1 MECTPLPLRRLR
13 MARVEIVPTSVLIK
27 GRPRW
32 QQLADPVIRTAVK
45 QRLLRR

>member
-13 MARVEIVPTSVLIK
+13 MAHSEIVPTFALIK

-32 QQLADPVIRTAVK
+32 QQRSNSLT
-45 QRLLRR
+45 LLFALP